1 MKKITYDPGSL
12 YTNVGS
18 IKTKKSSLLSKHLSI
33 TDKLGQSSSK
43 ASSRKI
49 DVAIVPTEKFKEY
62 RNSTKKENRQLTIIG
77 QTKLNQISSAR
88 VNSNHGSDKTTA
100 VLEVPVRKDAY
111 CYFEVR
117 DNYQFSQII
126 GYIPVGDDRFVA
138 AVALNP
144 LYLILVVI
152 VIFGI
157 AGGVYFITRPKEEQ
171 LIDNRYIEE
180 ANTSEIHSDQSSTRY
195 RMNTTITVVQNTIQN
210 LDFENINEGK
220 YLRVKIKLDP
230 DNDTDYIYDSELVPF
245 GKKVTADTLL
255 KEVPAGTY
263 HAVAE
268 CYSYSSEKEQLSQTN
283 INITLIVK

>member
-1 MKKITYDPGSL
+1 MKKISYDPGSL

-33 TDKLGQSSSK
+33 TDKLGQSGSK

-49 DVAIVPTEKFKEY
+49 DVAIIPTEKFKEY

-100 VLEVPVRKDAY
+100 VLEVPVRKDTY

-157 AGGVYFITRPKEEQ
+157 AGGVCFITRPKEEQ

-210 LDFENINEGK
+210 LDFENINENK
-220 YLRVKIKLDP
+220 YLRVKIKLDY